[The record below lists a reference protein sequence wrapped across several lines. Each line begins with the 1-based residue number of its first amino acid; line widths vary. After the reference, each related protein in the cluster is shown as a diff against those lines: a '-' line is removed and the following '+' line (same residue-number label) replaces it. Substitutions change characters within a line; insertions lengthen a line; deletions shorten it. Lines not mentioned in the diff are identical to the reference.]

1 MTGKEK
7 EYLNWLVDDLSERIV
22 DADNPD
28 VEDWLIKVRNWLT
41 TSKKDADA
49 RMYKVTIEVDESDD
63 GEEAEFAIVAEGYFG
78 TDEEILSVDDLLV
91 LADEIR
97 SSNLFG
103 VYPID
108 YKRLQ
113 DR

>member
-1 MTGKEK
+1 MKGKEK
-7 EYLNWLVDDLSERIV
+7 EYLNWLANDLWERIV
-22 DADNPD
+22 DADDPN
-28 VEDWLIKVRNWLT
+28 VVDWLTKVRNWLST
-41 TSKKDADA
+41 LKKDAGA
-49 RMYKVTIEVDESDD
+49 RMYRVIIEVDESDD
-63 GEEAEFAIVAEGYFG
+63 GEEAEFAIVSEGYFV